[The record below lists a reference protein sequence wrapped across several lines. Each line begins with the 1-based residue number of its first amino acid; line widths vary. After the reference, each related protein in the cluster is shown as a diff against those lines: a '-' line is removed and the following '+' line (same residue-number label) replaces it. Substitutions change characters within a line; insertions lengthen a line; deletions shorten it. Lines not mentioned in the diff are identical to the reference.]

1 MQDRL
6 MPINVHGAHW
16 LMMKSKQPRFHQEES
31 MPASIRSTR
40 ITVDLLDYKQRWID
54 YCYANNTTPSEAF
67 RQVVAKLTAAAITEA
82 PMPIADAGP
91 EKIRKEVRLTPS
103 EVAAAETL
111 AAHEGFT
118 LTRWITALVQARLAG
133 GAQLGQQELELLSRS
148 NLHLLAIASGLR
160 QMVKVLHLAPTVDS
174 EVVVK
179 KIDSLHKTIRQ
190 HTVDVSGLI
199 AANARRWRA

>member
-1 MQDRL
+1 
-6 MPINVHGAHW
+6 
-16 LMMKSKQPRFHQEES
+16 MMKSKQPRFHQEES

-54 YCYANNTTPSEAF
+54 YCHANKTTPSEAF
-67 RQVVAKLTAAAITEA
+67 RQVIAKLTAAAITEA
-82 PMPIADAGP
+82 PIPMDDAGH

-103 EVAAAETL
+103 EIRAAETL

-133 GAQLGQQELELLSRS
+133 GAQLGQQELELLARS
-148 NLHLLAIASGLR
+148 NLHLLTIASGLR
-160 QMVKVLHLAPTVDS
+160 QMVKVLHLAPDVDS
-174 EVVVK
+174 EVVVR
-179 KIDSLHKTIRQ
+179 KIDSLQQIIRQ